1 MNPINL
7 PDELIDA
14 DVFCGCHGAWPCPE
28 PVSVNL
34 PAAELAELADLLAV
48 VDEFLRSRSV
58 VADLLAD
65 FYDRRGQTHPGFVAN
80 NLIDQ
85 VSFTA
90 AALHRRVREHA
101 AGTGPDGDGR

>member
-7 PDELIDA
+7 ADELIDA
-14 DVFCGCHGAWPCPE
+14 DVFCGCHDAWPCPE
-28 PVSVNL
+28 PASMSI

-48 VDEFLRSRSV
+48 VDEFLRSRSG
-58 VADLLAD
+58 VAELLAD
-65 FYDRRGQTHPGFVAN
+65 FYTHRGQRNPGFVAN
-80 NLIDQ
+80 NFIDQ

-90 AALHRRVREHA
+90 AALHRHVHEHA